1 MGTRASTGQEQRSVD
16 NCPAHRGQ
24 ALMDG
29 LRFGSSPPRQIL
41 SLGMTDHKKGK
52 RLGLLAQAAP
62 SCFRRLARPRSDYRT
77 WMPFP
82 ASFRPSARS
91 ERAPPPDTTP
101 SRFERLLMRFRGL
114 LACLLMPACVCIC
127 AAVRRCAL
135 GRVQS
140 LPVRPYYRA
149 SMATTRDSNP
159 CRHAKGTKAAALACD
174 MG

>member
-1 MGTRASTGQEQRSVD
+1 MPHMSPPSPPWVLGPAQGKSSAPWTTAPPTGD
-16 NCPAHRGQ
+16 KP
-24 ALMDG
+24 LMDG

-127 AAVRRCAL
+127 AAVRRCAFGPCAESPRSAL
-135 GRVQS
+135 
-140 LPVRPYYRA
+140 LPRQHGNN
-149 SMATTRDSNP
+149 S
-159 CRHAKGTKAAALACD
+159 
-174 MG
+174 